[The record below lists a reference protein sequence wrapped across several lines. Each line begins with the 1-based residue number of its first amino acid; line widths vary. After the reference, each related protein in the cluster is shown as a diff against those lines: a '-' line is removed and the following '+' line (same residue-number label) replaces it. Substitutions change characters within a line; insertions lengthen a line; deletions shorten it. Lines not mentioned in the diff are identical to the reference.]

1 MHTIK
6 VYHQWGQFLS
16 EQYIPEIRTILLH
29 LLYFLIRF
37 EYCYIYMIMCVRVW
51 LLLLM
56 TLCYKNKEFQL
67 PAVQFFIHQSPSCY
81 ICYWDKWVLF
91 IQTNCIIVI
100 QNIFN
105 WKKRL
110 SVWIWHQFYQHRFC
124 YWFDT
129 INELWYMYM
138 YKIS

>member
-67 PAVQFFIHQSPSCY
+67 PAVQFFIHQSPSCIHMPLGQMSVVYTNQLYYCY
-81 ICYWDKWVLF
+81 IKYFPLKEKTKCLNMAP
-91 IQTNCIIVI
+91 I
-100 QNIFN
+100 
-105 WKKRL
+105 L
-110 SVWIWHQFYQHRFC
+110 STSFLLLI
-124 YWFDT
+124 
-129 INELWYMYM
+129 
-138 YKIS
+138 